1 MCVPGPDE
9 LVGIHLTACVGYPG
23 RMVTD
28 FVYEWMALRGPRG
41 IQGGDRKRET
51 KALWTRRIPLMS

>member
-9 LVGIHLTACVGYPG
+9 LVGIHLATGVGDAG

-28 FVYEWMALRGPRG
+28 FMCG
-41 IQGGDRKRET
+41 
-51 KALWTRRIPLMS
+51 RILARLPWN

>member
-9 LVGIHLTACVGYPG
+9 LVGIHLITCVGYPG

-28 FVYEWMALRGPRG
+28 FVCGWF
-41 IQGGDRKRET
+41 
-51 KALWTRRIPLMS
+51 